1 MVMVS
6 LSVSKAIFERS
17 KVFSNSTSFYTLS
30 LSCSSS
36 PMRGLFLSAFLSF
49 SFFPYRFLSSVDL
62 NWFLSDFKSFCGNC
76 STFSLQLRIVS
87 CSLSEIYIFKHSML
101 CSVTKIFVFN
111 RVRISTQL
119 TSLFRVNALSNDF
132 VFGSIAI
139 SDINGLVSLSKS
151 VTRGCYIS

>member
-6 LSVSKAIFERS
+6 LSVSRAIFERS

-36 PMRGLFLSAFLSF
+36 PILVQFRSGFLSF

-62 NWFLSDFKSFCGNC
+62 SWFLSDFKSFCGNY
-76 STFSLQLRIVS
+76 STFSLQLSSVS

-101 CSVTKIFVFN
+101 CSVTKIFVFS
-111 RVRISTQL
+111 RVRISSWL
-119 TSLFRVNALSNDF
+119 TSPLRVNALSNDL
-132 VFGSIAI
+132 VFGSMVI
-139 SDINGLVSLSKS
+139 SDNRGLVSLSKS

>member
-36 PMRGLFLSAFLSF
+36 PILFQFRSVFLSF
-49 SFFPYRFLSSVDL
+49 SFFPYRFLSRVDL
-62 NWFLSDFKSFCGNC
+62 SQFLSDFKSFCGNY
-76 STFSLQLRIVS
+76 STFSLQLSSVS

-101 CSVTKIFVFN
+101 CSVTKILVFN
-111 RVRISTQL
+111 RVRISSQL
-119 TSLFRVNALSNDF
+119 TSPFRVNALSNDL
-132 VFGSIAI
+132 VFGSMVI
-139 SDINGLVSLSKS
+139 SDISGLVSLSKS